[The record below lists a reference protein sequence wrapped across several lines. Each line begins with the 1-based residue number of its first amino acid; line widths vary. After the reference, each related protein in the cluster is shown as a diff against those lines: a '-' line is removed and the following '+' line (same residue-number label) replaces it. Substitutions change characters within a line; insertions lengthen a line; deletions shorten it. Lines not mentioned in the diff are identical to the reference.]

1 MDWLL
6 KSPAKSSAHPMGRVK
21 GLRAEL
27 AGMEPAALAA
37 RATPASLARE
47 IDHGG
52 GLHPCSGS

>member
-1 MDWLL
+1 
-6 KSPAKSSAHPMGRVK
+6 MGRVK